1 VNIWKDKGAELHVT
15 LAVSN
20 LDTTKIKYRLMEDK
34 LIEKYK
40 KAFSRIRDSFVMTSQ
55 LWYERRCLLVG
66 FNSRS
71 MIFGLTTRA
80 FLSRINISL

>member
-1 VNIWKDKGAELHVT
+1 VNIWKDKGAELHIT

-40 KAFSRIRDSFVMTSQ
+40 KAFSRIRDP
-55 LWYERRCLLVG
+55 L
-66 FNSRS
+66 
-71 MIFGLTTRA
+71 
-80 FLSRINISL
+80 